1 MSTEIKIPKLG
12 ENIEGGTV
20 TAVFVKAG
28 DVVKAE
34 QALFEMETGKATME
48 IPAPAAGTI
57 TAITVK
63 TGDVCK
69 IGQVVGTMGGD
80 TPAAAPARP
89 AAVAAAAATK
99 PAPAPAAAPAPAPAP
114 AAVDQDILIP
124 NLGDGI
130 KEATVQ
136 GLLVKAGDSV
146 KAEQG
151 LLEVETGKATVEIPS
166 PSAGVVKTITAKPG
180 DKVKP
185 GDKIGVISAAAAA
198 SPAAA
203 TTAAPASAPVEKAA
217 PPAASK
223 PAPDT
228 EGRDAA
234 APAPRIERP
243 QHSPVPAAPS
253 VRKFAREIGL
263 DIREVPGNGPGGRI
277 SIDDVKAH
285 QKRINTAGVPRAA
298 GSAAAPAAPLPD
310 FSRFGQVEREKMS
323 TIRKMTVQHMAS
335 CWSTIPHVTQFD
347 DADVTTLE
355 LVRKSLAAKAEEA
368 GVKVTL
374 TALLIKLLAK
384 ALKAHPKF
392 NASIDVLREEVVLK
406 KYCHIGVA
414 VDTPKGLL
422 VPVIRDADRKSLF
435 EIARE
440 LGATADRMKK
450 GKISPDDLAGGSMT
464 ITNIGGLGGKHFT
477 PIVNAPEVAILG
489 VGRATVQPVWTDGAF
504 APRSLLPVSLSY
516 DHRLIDGADG
526 TRFLRWVVEA
536 VEQPIAHLLEES
548 L

>member
-48 IPAPAAGTI
+48 IPSPAAGTI

-69 IGQVVGTMGGD
+69 IGQVVGTMGGEGPGNVGPD
-80 TPAAAPARP
+80 LGQAAAKPPPPATTKAAPATPLPPQARP
-89 AAVAAAAATK
+89 QQAEAL
-99 PAPAPAAAPAPAPAP
+99 P
-114 AAVDQDILIP
+114 VDQDILIP

-185 GDKIGVISAAAAA
+185 GDKIGVISAARPQQAEALQ
-198 SPAAA
+198 
-203 TTAAPASAPVEKAA
+203 AA
-217 PPAASK
+217 PPAPSK

-228 EGRDAA
+228 EGRDA

-310 FSRFGQVEREKMS
+310 FSRFGQVEREKMT

-526 TRFLRWVVEA
+526 TRFLRWLVEA
-536 VEQPIAHLLEES
+536 VEQPIAHLMEES

>member
-20 TAVFVKAG
+20 TTVFVKAG
-28 DVVKAE
+28 DTVKAE

-48 IPAPAAGTI
+48 IPSPAAGTI

-63 TGDVCK
+63 PGDVCK
-69 IGQVVGTMGGD
+69 VGQVVGTMGGD
-80 TPAAAPARP
+80 APAAAPAKP

-99 PAPAPAAAPAPAPAP
+99 PPPAPAAAPAPASA
-114 AAVDQDILIP
+114 AVAVDQDILIP

-151 LLEVETGKATVEIPS
+151 LLEVETGKATVEIPA
-166 PSAGVVKTITAKPG
+166 PSAGVVKALTAKPG

-185 GDKIGVISAAAAA
+185 GDKIGVISAAAA
-198 SPAAA
+198 P
-203 TTAAPASAPVEKAA
+203 AAPASAPTEKAA
-217 PPAASK
+217 SPAPSK

-234 APAPRIERP
+234 PAPHIERP

-310 FSRFGQVEREKMS
+310 FSRFGQVEREKMT

-392 NASIDVLREEVVLK
+392 NASIDVIREEVVLK

-450 GKISPDDLAGGSMT
+450 GKISPEDLAGGSMT

-526 TRFLRWVVEA
+526 TRFLRWLVEA
-536 VEQPIAHLLEES
+536 VEQPIAHLMEES

>member
-1 MSTEIKIPKLG
+1 MT
-12 ENIEGGTV
+12 
-20 TAVFVKAG
+20 
-28 DVVKAE
+28 
-34 QALFEMETGKATME
+34 
-48 IPAPAAGTI
+48 
-57 TAITVK
+57 
-63 TGDVCK
+63 
-69 IGQVVGTMGGD
+69 
-80 TPAAAPARP
+80 
-89 AAVAAAAATK
+89 
-99 PAPAPAAAPAPAPAP
+99 
-114 AAVDQDILIP
+114 
-124 NLGDGI
+124 
-130 KEATVQ
+130 
-136 GLLVKAGDSV
+136 
-146 KAEQG
+146 
-151 LLEVETGKATVEIPS
+151 
-166 PSAGVVKTITAKPG
+166 
-180 DKVKP
+180 
-185 GDKIGVISAAAAA
+185 
-198 SPAAA
+198 
-203 TTAAPASAPVEKAA
+203 
-217 PPAASK
+217 
-223 PAPDT
+223 
-228 EGRDAA
+228 
-234 APAPRIERP
+234 
-243 QHSPVPAAPS
+243 
-253 VRKFAREIGL
+253 
-263 DIREVPGNGPGGRI
+263 
-277 SIDDVKAH
+277 
-285 QKRINTAGVPRAA
+285 
-298 GSAAAPAAPLPD
+298 
-310 FSRFGQVEREKMS
+310 

>member
-48 IPAPAAGTI
+48 IPSPAAGTI
-57 TAITVK
+57 TALTVK

-69 IGQVVGTMGGD
+69 VGQVVGTMGGD
-80 TPAAAPARP
+80 TPTAAATKPATG
-89 AAVAAAAATK
+89 AAAAATK
-99 PAPAPAAAPAPAPAP
+99 PTPAPAATPAPAP
-114 AAVDQDILIP
+114 AAVAIDQDILIP

-130 KEATVQ
+130 TEATVQ
-136 GLLVKAGDSV
+136 GLLVKAGDTV

-198 SPAAA
+198 SPSAAA
-203 TTAAPASAPVEKAA
+203 AAAPASAPTEKAA
-217 PPAASK
+217 SPAPSK

-228 EGRDAA
+228 EGRDAV
-234 APAPRIERP
+234 PAPRIERP

-285 QKRINTAGVPRAA
+285 QKRINTAGVPRAT

-310 FSRFGQVEREKMS
+310 FSRFGQVEREKMT

-526 TRFLRWVVEA
+526 TRFLRWLVEA
-536 VEQPIAHLLEES
+536 VEQPIAHLMEES